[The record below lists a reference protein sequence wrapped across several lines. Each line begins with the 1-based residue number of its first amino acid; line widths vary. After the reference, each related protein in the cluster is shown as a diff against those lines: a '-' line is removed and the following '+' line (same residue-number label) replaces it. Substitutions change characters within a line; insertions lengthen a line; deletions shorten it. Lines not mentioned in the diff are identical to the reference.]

1 MLRYLKF
8 LCVFFLGMNLTGTT
22 LSAQQATV
30 WIGTATSPG
39 GASRGIYRAT
49 LDLESGAL
57 TEPIV
62 AAEIT
67 SPGFLVLRS
76 DGQRLYSLCGLE
88 NGEGG
93 VAAFEVT
100 AEGPPLRLLNT
111 QPIEDGGGTHLA
123 LDHTNRCLF
132 AAQYGSGSVA
142 AFPIG
147 ADGTIQ
153 PRSTLVRHEGSGPN
167 RQRQENAHPHQ
178 VVVDPTNHF
187 LCVPDLGI
195 DQVAIYKI
203 DLDRSE
209 LERHGSGVCPP
220 GSGPRHMRFHPN
232 GKFAFVLTELA
243 LTVVTFRFD
252 SQAGTLEMIDET
264 VALPKELRAGADS
277 ASEIQIDPSG
287 RFLYA
292 GIRGHDSIAAF
303 EIDPETGKLTFIEHE
318 PVRGSHPRHFN
329 LDPSGKW
336 LLAAG
341 RDSNTIA
348 VFQVDQETGGLVFNG
363 NTVYCPSPQC
373 VQFQPMR

>member
-1 MLRYLKF
+1 M
-8 LCVFFLGMNLTGTT
+8 
-22 LSAQQATV
+22 SAQQATV

-57 TEPIV
+57 TEPTV
-62 AAEIT
+62 AAEIA
-67 SPGFLVLRS
+67 SPGFLVLRP

-100 AEGPPLRLLNT
+100 AEGQPLRLLNT
-111 QPIEDGGGTHLA
+111 QPIGDGAGTHLA
-123 LDHTNRCLF
+123 LDPTNRCLF
-132 AAQYGSGSVA
+132 TAQYGSGSVA
-142 AFPIG
+142 AFPVG
-147 ADGTIQ
+147 ADGTIG
-153 PRSTLVRHEGSGPN
+153 PRSALVRHEGSGPN
-167 RQRQENAHPHQ
+167 RQRQEKAHPHQ

-187 LCVPDLGI
+187 LSVPDLGI
-195 DQVAIYKI
+195 DEVVIYKI

-209 LERHGSGVCPP
+209 LERHGSSVCPP

-232 GKFAFVLTELA
+232 GKFAFVLTELG
-243 LTVVTFRFD
+243 LSVVTFRFD
-252 SQAGTLEMIDET
+252 PQAGTLEMIDESI
-264 VALPKELRAGADS
+264 ALPPALRAGADS
-277 ASEIQIDPSG
+277 GSEIQIHPSG
-287 RFLYA
+287 KFLYA
-292 GIRGHDSIAAF
+292 AIRGHDSIAAF
-303 EIDPETGKLTFIEHE
+303 EIEPETGKLTFIEHE

-348 VFQVDQETGGLVFNG
+348 VFRIDQQTGGLKYTS
-363 NTVYCPSPQC
+363 NTVSCPAPQC
-373 VQFQPMR
+373 VQFAPMH

>member
-57 TEPIV
+57 TEPNV
-62 AAEIT
+62 AAEIA
-67 SPGFLVLRS
+67 SPGFLVLRP
-76 DGQRLYSLCGLE
+76 DGQRLYSLSSLANGDAAVASLE
-88 NGEGG
+88 
-93 VAAFEVT
+93 VAAD
-100 AEGPPLRLLNT
+100 AQSLKLLNT
-111 QPIEDGGGTHLA
+111 QPIGDGGGTHLA
-123 LDHTNRCLF
+123 LDATNRCLF
-132 AAQYGSGSVA
+132 TAQYGNGSVA

-153 PRSTLVRHEGSGPN
+153 PRSALVRHEGSGPN
-167 RQRQENAHPHQ
+167 RQRQEKAHPHQ
-178 VVVDPTNHF
+178 VVVDPTNQF

-195 DQVAIYKI
+195 DQVVIYKI
-203 DLDRSE
+203 DLDRAE

-232 GKFAFVLTELA
+232 AKFAFVLTELA
-243 LTVVTFRFD
+243 LTIVTFRFD
-252 SQAGTLEMIDET
+252 PQAGTLEMIDET
-264 VALPKELRAGADS
+264 IALPPALRAGADS
-277 ASEIQIDPSG
+277 ASEIQIHPSG
-287 RFLYA
+287 KFLYA
-292 GIRGHDSIAAF
+292 AIRGHDSIAAF
-303 EIDPETGKLTFIEHE
+303 EIEPETGKLTFIEHE

-348 VFQVDQETGGLVFNG
+348 AFRVDQETGGLVFNG
-363 NTVYCPSPQC
+363 NSVYCPSPQC
-373 VQFQPMR
+373 VQFQPVR